1 MSGSH
6 GEFLDCEPMPG
17 VLGDVEDRLAGH
29 VSVVE
34 RPDSVE
40 GESFTQTHKNKGDQ
54 TSLSKIRLRSISREE
69 FQSQRLLLDVQAFF

>member
-6 GEFLDCEPMPG
+6 GEFLDCEPWPG
-17 VLGDVEDRLAGH
+17 VLGDVEDGLAGN

-40 GESFTQTHKNKGDQ
+40 GEGLTQAHKNKGDQ
-54 TSLSKIRLRSISREE
+54 ASLEKIRMRSISPGLVTNSIL
-69 FQSQRLLLDVQAFF
+69 FC

>member
-6 GEFLDCEPMPG
+6 GEFLDCESWPG
-17 VLGDVEDRLAGH
+17 VLGDVEDGLAGH

-40 GESFTQTHKNKGDQ
+40 GEGFTQTHKHKGDQ
-54 TSLSKIRLRSISREE
+54 ASLEKI
-69 FQSQRLLLDVQAFF
+69 